1 MGLLVTFN
9 PLESHGIVGQDGYL
23 GLRHSTCDSIGHPT
37 LSHPVPWHS
46 GTGWSLG
53 MSVGHT
59 VHTKVPLTLYP
70 QKTCFHVTKTHA
82 VNDKRR
88 VLTSGRSGSFLTR
101 SWWYR
106 TGTLYQGL
114 QTYGSVSSILKRQNS
129 NLSAFP
135 GFKVAYSRRRHFAY
149 PT

>member
-53 MSVGHT
+53 MSVGHST
-59 VHTKVPLTLYP
+59 YQSALNPLSTKDMFSRY
-70 QKTCFHVTKTHA
+70 KNTC
-82 VNDKRR
+82 R
-88 VLTSGRSGSFLTR
+88 
-101 SWWYR
+101 
-106 TGTLYQGL
+106 
-114 QTYGSVSSILKRQNS
+114 
-129 NLSAFP
+129 
-135 GFKVAYSRRRHFAY
+135 
-149 PT
+149 